1 MHLEQSSKRRTG
13 IHYTDWVV
21 QYTWSLCWIPSREI
35 QGYGPGSTGRKKTK
49 DGATYPWKV
58 RLYLVGQCLPNI
70 RLSWPPSQFLPYVL
84 LFLYY
89 FSFNPHTF
97 YLDLFEKKTLST
109 HNLPVKP
116 KVKCADF
123 FFLIIHWLKYTT
135 IKIQKQS
142 VLMYT

>member
-1 MHLEQSSKRRTG
+1 MDLAAQAERRQRWG
-13 IHYTDWVV
+13 YL
-21 QYTWSLCWIPSREI
+21 SL
-35 QGYGPGSTGRKKTK
+35 K
-49 DGATYPWKV
+49 
-58 RLYLVGQCLPNI
+58 GQTVSCRSVSPKHQAFVTTI
-70 RLSWPPSQFLPYVL
+70 TIFAICVII
-84 LFLYY
+84 YY

-116 KVKCADF
+116 KVKCAEF
-123 FFLIIHWLKYTT
+123 FFLIIHWLKYAT